1 MPLLPAVTR
10 RSCPFGPLVIDY
22 DERVLAPRPWTFE
35 QSNWAARLAT
45 SAAPGPLL
53 ELCAGAGQIGLA
65 AAVLA
70 DRDLCQVEADA
81 VAAAYAA
88 ENAARA
94 GWADRVDLRIAR
106 VDEALR
112 DDERFPVVLADP
124 PYLRTVDIAEWPDD
138 PVRAIDGG
146 ADGLDV
152 TRQVL
157 AVAAAHLIGGGHLLL
172 QVAGAAQAAAV
183 AELPECGRDFAAG
196 DVRAV
201 DERRAVLHLVRRGSG
216 SCAPVGP
223 AAPL

>member
-1 MPLLPAVTR
+1 M
-10 RSCPFGPLVIDY
+10 IDY
-22 DERVLAPRPWTFE
+22 DERVLGPRPWTLE
-35 QSNWAARLAT
+35 QSNWAARLAA

-70 DRDLCQVEADA
+70 GRDLCQVEADP
-81 VAAAYAA
+81 VAAGYAA

-106 VDEALR
+106 LDEALR
-112 DDERFPVVLADP
+112 ADERFPLVLADP
-124 PYLRTVDIAEWPDD
+124 PYLRTAEVADWPDD

-146 ADGLDV
+146 ADGLAV
-152 TRQVL
+152 TRAVL

-183 AELPECGRDFAAG
+183 VDQPECGRDFAAG
-196 DVRAV
+196 DVRSV

-216 SCAPVGP
+216 VCPPVGP
-223 AAPL
+223 GAPS